1 MEVYSM
7 SVEENKA
14 IVRRFFEE
22 VWNKGKLAVA
32 DEVLAPNVV
41 LHIPGHPEDD
51 IIGLAA
57 YKDRVITYLRTAFP
71 DLQNTIEELFTEGD
85 KVVVRWTWCG
95 THQGEFW
102 GVAPTGKQIS
112 YEGISILRL
121 ADGKIVDDRF
131 QADMLGLMQQFGAI
145 PAPSEGGE

>member
-1 MEVYSM
+1 M
-7 SVEENKA
+7 STETNKA
-14 IVRRFFEE
+14 VVRRFFEE
-22 VWNKGKLAVA
+22 VWNKGNLAVA

-51 IIGLAA
+51 VVGLEA
-57 YKDRVITYLRTAFP
+57 YKERVITYLRTAFP
-71 DLQNTIEELFTEGD
+71 DLQSNIEEIIAEGN
-85 KVVVRWTWCG
+85 KVVVRWIWRA

-102 GVAPTGKQIS
+102 GVAPTGKQIT

-131 QADMLGLMQQFGAI
+131 QADLLGLMQQFGVV
-145 PAPSEGGE
+145 PPSGG